1 MRAVVLYALS
11 SALLIAVAGLALALA
26 FPAPDERHSIVVSA
40 WVAFAVQLFAFA
52 VLRLTAR
59 ENVVAGWGLGA
70 LLRMVTLVA
79 YALVVVK
86 ALGLVAG
93 AALMSLAAFLFVSM
107 LVEPFLLKL

>member
-1 MRAVVLYALS
+1 
-11 SALLIAVAGLALALA
+11 
-26 FPAPDERHSIVVSA
+26 
-40 WVAFAVQLFAFA
+40 
-52 VLRLTAR
+52 
-59 ENVVAGWGLGA
+59 
-70 LLRMVTLVA
+70 MVTLVA